1 MEVLIDLVEQDIDIE
16 TLYQWVLS
24 PEAGSIVA
32 FTGTVRNNS
41 SNKSVTRLEFEAYLP
56 MAKKELRKIVDKIS
70 ADYDIIRVAIQH
82 RIGILPVGGVAV
94 YIAVAT
100 PHRAEGFT
108 VCKYIIDTLKKTVP
122 IWKKEV
128 FEDGEVWVSA
138 NP

>member
-16 TLYQWVLS
+16 SLYQWVLV

-32 FTGTVRNNS
+32 FTGTVRNQS
-41 SNKSVTRLEFEAYLP
+41 SNKSVTRLEFEAYKP
-56 MAKKELRKIVDKIS
+56 MAKKELRKIVVQIAKE
-70 ADYDIIRVAIQH
+70 YDILRVAIHH
-82 RIGILPVGGVAV
+82 RIGIVPVGGVAV

-100 PHRAEGFT
+100 PHRAGGFK
-108 VCKYIIDTLKKTVP
+108 VCEYIIDTLKKTVP

-138 NP
+138 KP